1 MQMPSWLLSEAS
13 LKAHRLLTAALA
25 DAGARGYH
33 YRLLAAL
40 QEYGPQS
47 QVTLGRRTGIDESDV
62 VAALNELA
70 ARGDVKRTPDPEDR
84 RRNIVAITATG
95 TAHSRRLDKVLV
107 QVQDELL
114 RPLST
119 AERELLVGFLR
130 RVLGVANDSAA
141 GSRSASNVPRR
152 RGDPAP

>member
-13 LKAHRLLTAALA
+13 LHAHRLLTAAFA
-25 DAGARGYH
+25 SAGSRGYH

-40 QEYGPQS
+40 REDGPGS
-47 QVTLGRRTGIDESDV
+47 QAKLGRRTGIDESDV

-70 ARGDVKRTPDPEDR
+70 ARGHVKRTPDPEDR

-95 TAHSRRLDKVLV
+95 AARFRRLDKVLV

-119 AERELLVGFLR
+119 AERELLVSFLR
-130 RVLGVANDSAA
+130 RVLGV
-141 GSRSASNVPRR
+141 
-152 RGDPAP
+152 

>member
-1 MQMPSWLLSEAS
+1 MEMPSWLLSEAS
-13 LKAHRLLTAALA
+13 LHSHRLLTAAFA

-40 QEYGPQS
+40 REYGPAS
-47 QVTLGRRTGIDESDV
+47 QAKLGRRTGIDESDV

-70 ARGDVKRTPDPEDR
+70 AIGHVKRTPDPQDR
-84 RRNIVAITATG
+84 RRNIVAITAKG
-95 TAHSRRLDKVLV
+95 AAHFRRLDKVLV

-114 RPLST
+114 RSLSP

-130 RVLGVANDSAA
+130 RILGSKP
-141 GSRSASNVPRR
+141 AS
-152 RGDPAP
+152 

>member
-13 LKAHRLLTAALA
+13 LHAHRLLTAAFA
-25 DAGARGYH
+25 TAGSRGYH

-40 QEYGPQS
+40 REYGPAS
-47 QVTLGRRTGIDESDV
+47 QARLGRRTAIDESDV

-70 ARGDVKRTPDPEDR
+70 AGGYVKRTADPEDR

-95 TAHSRRLDKVLV
+95 AARLRRLDKVVL

-114 RPLST
+114 RPLSN
-119 AERELLVGFLR
+119 AERELLIDFLR
-130 RVLGVANDSAA
+130 RVLQASNDSAA
-141 GSRSASNVPRR
+141 GI
-152 RGDPAP
+152 